1 MKIFKPIDFYLQA
14 VLIVFTSIAMLYNEG
29 ETLNP
34 LLFILPYALLQ
45 VISILVHLS
54 MVEQEWKKRNWRKY
68 HLIATAVILLA
79 ILVAFMEN
87 SSVRTG
93 DKDDKYSMAGLGIL
107 LIVTIPA
114 ALVSLFYFVITWV
127 EWKKM
132 KSVQ

>member
-54 MVEQEWKKRNWRKY
+54 MGEQEWKKRNWRKY

-107 LIVTIPA
+107 LIATIPA